1 MFRKH
6 WVKSPFLRKQGERTC
21 PRSSPEGFRSRSPR
35 GWTAG
40 PRSRGGDS
48 KGLDNTPE
56 HFRMR
61 FKRSRDAKSKV
72 GASRGNERAVLS
84 IWSCRCRDH
93 VFLFKWNFL
102 CVFES
107 PGNSETWSHFYLYNT
122 ARSINSPHHFGNQ
135 FSNMYQIFIAF
146 DLMILLLRVHA
157 KQAGFNITKSSTKI
171 PIKVQNSPE
180 LKSD

>member
-1 MFRKH
+1 MFSICLHLPSPHPSPFLSYFCEFLENMSLKMAKYVQKTLSRT
-6 WVKSPFLRKQGERTC
+6 PFLRKQGEWAC

-61 FKRSRDAKSKV
+61 FKRSQDAKNKA

-102 CVFES
+102 CLRILETDKLDHIS
-107 PGNSETWSHFYLYNT
+107 TCTTLPG
-122 ARSINSPHHFGNQ
+122 
-135 FSNMYQIFIAF
+135 
-146 DLMILLLRVHA
+146 V
-157 KQAGFNITKSSTKI
+157 
-171 PIKVQNSPE
+171 
-180 LKSD
+180 